1 MERSFARVA
10 DWLAIGA
17 LACLGAIAVLTFRD
31 YGLGWDDYTHSQYG
45 ELLLNLYA
53 SAFKDQRALSFVNL
67 YMFGGGFDM
76 AAALLHKVLP
86 FGLFETRRLW
96 GAAVGI
102 AGIAATWQ
110 IGRRIG
116 GPWAGLIA
124 LLLLAAYPLYYGHMY
139 MNAKDAPFAAAMAL
153 LLLALARTIED
164 YPRPRLATVV
174 LFGFG
179 LGLSFGSRIL
189 GGIGALY
196 MIAPLALLIG
206 QDLRAGGVAV
216 SARNFGRF
224 LFGLVPGFALAY
236 GIMALVWPWSAL
248 DPANPIRAVGY
259 FSHFFEKPWNEM
271 FEGALI
277 SVPDMP
283 RSYVPLHFL
292 LKTPEILIV
301 LSLGAIV
308 GIATGA
314 IRNRFSTKQ
323 LAVLA
328 LVASAALIPIL
339 VAVATRPAMYNGIRH
354 FVFVAPAI
362 AVLGGLAA
370 AWILEWAGR
379 RSRAWMAAILV
390 VLTIGLIDPI
400 VAMVR
405 LHPYQYTS
413 FNRFAGGVEGAE
425 DRFMID
431 YWGLAFKEASQRLR
445 AKLTAELQS
454 PKNRRRWRIA
464 VCGPHPPAEVE
475 LGPEFVTTW
484 DPKSADFAMM
494 LGEFY
499 CAELNAPVLV
509 EVEREHVTY
518 ARVYDIRGLN
528 ITTLFTIPP
537 VR

>member
-1 MERSFARVA
+1 
-10 DWLAIGA
+10 
-17 LACLGAIAVLTFRD
+17 
-31 YGLGWDDYTHSQYG
+31 
-45 ELLLNLYA
+45 
-53 SAFKDQRALSFVNL
+53 
-67 YMFGGGFDM
+67 
-76 AAALLHKVLP
+76 
-86 FGLFETRRLW
+86 
-96 GAAVGI
+96 
-102 AGIAATWQ
+102 
-110 IGRRIG
+110 
-116 GPWAGLIA
+116 
-124 LLLLAAYPLYYGHMY
+124 
-139 MNAKDAPFAAAMAL
+139 
-153 LLLALARTIED
+153 
-164 YPRPRLATVV
+164 
-174 LFGFG
+174 
-179 LGLSFGSRIL
+179 
-189 GGIGALY
+189 
-196 MIAPLALLIG
+196 
-206 QDLRAGGVAV
+206 
-216 SARNFGRF
+216 
-224 LFGLVPGFALAY
+224 
-236 GIMALVWPWSAL
+236 MALVWPWSAL

-362 AVLGGLAA
+362 AVLDGLAA